1 MLSILLGIMFPDA
14 RASRPEPNHGDMSE
28 NPDLETGFLEQLG
41 QRVRNMR
48 ALRGMSRKVLAKVS
62 GISERYIAQLE
73 SGKGNVSIVLLRR
86 VSDAMGA
93 HLEDLIPV
101 TEPSPDWPVVRDLL
115 RKATPN
121 QIAQAKD
128 VLAGQGATA
137 QRRMSFAGIALIGL
151 RGAGKSTLGKML
163 AKKIGW
169 SFVELNKEIEAQNGL
184 SVAEIIALYGQ
195 EGFRR
200 MEQAALGQLLAR
212 NELMVLA
219 TGGGI
224 VSEPL
229 TFDLILSS
237 FYTIWVKAEPEE
249 HMARVRGQGD
259 LRPMADDRSAMAELR
274 TILRSREP
282 LYARASAVV
291 DTAGLSVDAAAARL
305 IEAVAPVLQ
314 TRCACVRAAQ
324 RGVLSGQALI
334 ASISRGS
341 TSHASALFPGVTHQ
355 RNRPFKILA
364 EFLANL
370 FGEFIPLFRRD
381 GLGRNGR
388 AAISRPVVVCDHA
401 VKIDPPPVIVTG
413 CRFIPCDDLGDDRS
427 QLLKIGELRLAQFDG
442 HLPYHGDHG
451 SSGGNYI
458 AGAPG
463 VKNCPQPRGVE
474 PENTLVHV
482 ASPVEHPCQTKQN
495 RRRIGGGVAPDLVEH
510 AVVLVARRLL

>member
-1 MLSILLGIMFPDA
+1 MTEHPD
-14 RASRPEPNHGDMSE
+14 P
-28 NPDLETGFLEQLG
+28 ETGFLEQLG
-41 QRVRNMR
+41 QRVRTMR
-48 ALRGMSRKVLAKVS
+48 ALHGMSRKVLAKVS

-86 VSDAMGA
+86 VSNAMGA
-93 HLEDLIPV
+93 HLEDLIPAN
-101 TEPSPDWPVVRDLL
+101 EPAPDWPVIRDLV

-128 VLAGQGATA
+128 VLSGQASGASA
-137 QRRMSFAGIALIGL
+137 LRRTSFAGIALIGL

-163 AKKIGW
+163 ARKIGW

-212 NELMVLA
+212 KELMVLA

-237 FYTIWVKAEPEE
+237 FYTIWLKAEPEE

-291 DTAGLSVDAAAARL
+291 DTAGLSVDDAAARL
-305 IEAVAPVLQ
+305 IEAVAPVLHDEA
-314 TRCACVRAAQ
+314 RMFAQ
-324 RGVLSGQALI
+324 G
-334 ASISRGS
+334 
-341 TSHASALFPGVTHQ
+341 
-355 RNRPFKILA
+355 
-364 EFLANL
+364 
-370 FGEFIPLFRRD
+370 
-381 GLGRNGR
+381 
-388 AAISRPVVVCDHA
+388 
-401 VKIDPPPVIVTG
+401 
-413 CRFIPCDDLGDDRS
+413 
-427 QLLKIGELRLAQFDG
+427 
-442 HLPYHGDHG
+442 
-451 SSGGNYI
+451 
-458 AGAPG
+458 
-463 VKNCPQPRGVE
+463 
-474 PENTLVHV
+474 
-482 ASPVEHPCQTKQN
+482 
-495 RRRIGGGVAPDLVEH
+495 
-510 AVVLVARRLL
+510 